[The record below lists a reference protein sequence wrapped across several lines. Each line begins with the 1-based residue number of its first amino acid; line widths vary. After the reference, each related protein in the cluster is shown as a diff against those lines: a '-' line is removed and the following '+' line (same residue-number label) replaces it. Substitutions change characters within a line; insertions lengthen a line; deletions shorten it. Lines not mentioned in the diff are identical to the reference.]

1 MECNESDQKEH
12 CAYLEAPDIVTHSEL
27 EAVTVV
33 AGPLGL
39 QSEWALLGKEDVAG
53 GWWKERRMEGGREGG
68 GQEGGGSEES

>member
-1 MECNESDQKEH
+1 MRATKKEH
-12 CAYLEAPDIVTHSEL
+12 CAYLEASDIVTHSEL

-53 GWWKERRMEGGREGG
+53 GWWKKRRMEGGREGG
-68 GQEGGGSEES
+68 SRARWRGK